1 MRRTALLI
9 ALVLA
14 AGACSS
20 AESGG
25 STTSQAPSTTVVVDS
40 TTTTPPETTTTVSP
54 GFPVS
59 VSDANGEVTIES
71 EPQSIVSLSSTAT
84 EMLFAI
90 DAGEQVV
97 AVDEFS
103 VYPEEAPITDLS
115 GFTPDLEAILEYE
128 PDLVVV
134 SYDPGDLV
142 AGLSAVGIPSLL
154 LPTAASLDDSYA
166 QLEILGA
173 ATGHVDEA
181 AEVVAEMQVG
191 IDEILAATIVP
202 PGISFYHEVD
212 PTLYSASS
220 ASFLGQ
226 VYSLLGMENI
236 ADEADPDG
244 FGFPQLA
251 SEYVVSQD
259 PDLIFLADSSMGV
272 TPESLAERPGWGEM
286 TAVQGGAVAVL
297 DEYLASNWGPRVVEL
312 LQSIADAVTELV
324 PAA

>member
-9 ALVLA
+9 ALVLVV
-14 AGACSS
+14 GACGS
-20 AESGG
+20 AGSGDT
-25 STTSQAPSTTVVVDS
+25 TTSQATATTQVD
-40 TTTTPPETTTTVSP
+40 TTTTLETTTTLSD

-59 VSDANGEVTIES
+59 VTDGNGEVTIES
-71 EPQSIVSLSSTAT
+71 QPQSIVSLSSTAT

-90 DAGEQVV
+90 DAGGQVV

-128 PDLVVV
+128 PDLVVI
-134 SYDPGDLV
+134 SYDPGELV
-142 AGLSAVGIPSLL
+142 SGLTAVGVPSLL
-154 LPTAASLDDSYA
+154 LSTATSLDDSYA
-166 QLEILGA
+166 QIEVLGA
-173 ATGHVDEA
+173 ATGHVGEA
-181 AEVVAEMQVG
+181 ADVVSQMQAG
-191 IDEILAATIVP
+191 IDEILAATTVP

-226 VYSLLGMENI
+226 VYALLGMENI
-236 ADEADPDG
+236 ADAADPDG
-244 FGFPQLA
+244 ILGFPQLA
-251 SEYVVSQD
+251 SEYVVSED

-272 TPESLAERPGWGEM
+272 TPESLADRPGWAEM
-286 TAVQGGAVAVL
+286 TAVQGGAITVL

-324 PAA
+324 PAG